1 LNEKELYFY
10 LAKSAVSPIKITK
23 NYFDN
28 DQPKTLLFYTQI
40 SCKADLVYCLQRI
53 QSGIKEALTVF
64 YDKHWLNFMTPT
76 SFEIKG
82 TRHRSFKEIL
92 SLLNNI

>member
-1 LNEKELYFY
+1 ME
-10 LAKSAVSPIKITK
+10 
-23 NYFDN
+23 
-28 DQPKTLLFYTQI
+28 
-40 SCKADLVYCLQRI
+40 
-53 QSGIKEALTVF
+53 EALTVF

-76 SFEIKG
+76 SLEIKG

>member
-1 LNEKELYFY
+1 ME
-10 LAKSAVSPIKITK
+10 
-23 NYFDN
+23 
-28 DQPKTLLFYTQI
+28 
-40 SCKADLVYCLQRI
+40 
-53 QSGIKEALTVF
+53 EALTVF